1 MWCCG
6 CRFGLIHHWTML
18 LLRRAVLSSPH
29 AFPGCLF
36 SHTPFCLGEW
46 CGVTATRREVPQ
58 EGWAYRTAN
67 HGLEGQVLFPASC
80 VCCLWHLSD
89 FFVSSVEGFHRNL
102 GEGLNAGSSRGGDKP
117 PCSWD
122 CSKGRGGGLCWSVVC
137 VSQPQ
142 AVSMPLQV
150 WQIPDDLALEVA
162 FPVFLTSCP
171 ERTVGDFP
179 AFFYFSVM
187 EDLDGSRIIFLSTVT
202 GVSSNFFC
210 QMICFSDVSE
220 LSPSCPRY

>member
-18 LLRRAVLSSPH
+18 LLRRAVLPSPR

-162 FPVFLTSCP
+162 FPGFFWQAALRGLWVISLPFFLLFCNGRFGWIQDYIS
-171 ERTVGDFP
+171 
-179 AFFYFSVM
+179 FYSDWCV
-187 EDLDGSRIIFLSTVT
+187 IKFLL
-202 GVSSNFFC
+202 
-210 QMICFSDVSE
+210 SDDMF
-220 LSPSCPRY
+220 